1 MSDAPSPVA
10 MPDGVSIRSMSASD
24 LGWAHVLNEAN
35 VPAVGTETSDE
46 FAHLLDV
53 ASVALVAECEGAPA
67 GFCIVMSAGADY
79 GSVNYLWFSARFD
92 EFLYLDRVA
101 IDERHRRRGVG
112 RALYAEV
119 ERLGLVARPDAT
131 EFCLEVNI
139 EPRNDASLDF
149 HAALGFREVGQ
160 QSTPYGTRVSLMSRS
175 LLAG

>member
-1 MSDAPSPVA
+1 MTAAPTPPDAPN
-10 MPDGVSIRSMSASD
+10 GVTIRPMTSAD

-35 VPAVGTETSDE
+35 VPAVGTETTEE

-79 GSVNYLWFSARFD
+79 DSVNYLWFSARHD

-101 IDERHRRRGVG
+101 IDERHRRRGIG
-112 RALYAEV
+112 RALYSEV
-119 ERLGLVARPDAT
+119 EARGLIARPAAT
-131 EFCLEVNI
+131 VFCLEVNI

-149 HAALGFREVGQ
+149 HHSLGFREAGQ
-160 QSTPYGTRVSLMSRS
+160 QSTPYGTRVSLMTRP
-175 LLAG
+175 LA

>member
-1 MSDAPSPVA
+1 MTQATTPIPTPA
-10 MPDGVSIRSMSASD
+10 GVTIRPMTSAD

-35 VPAVGTETSDE
+35 VPAVGTETAEE

-53 ASVALVAECEGAPA
+53 ASVALVAMCEGAPA

-79 GSVNYLWFSARFD
+79 DSVNYLWFAARHD

-101 IDERHRRRGVG
+101 IDERHRRRGIG

-119 ERLGLVARPDAT
+119 EAQGLIARPAASV
-131 EFCLEVNI
+131 FCLEVNI

-149 HAALGFREVGQ
+149 HHALGFREAGQ
-160 QSTPYGTRVSLMSRS
+160 QSTPYGTRVSLMTRP
-175 LLAG
+175 LA